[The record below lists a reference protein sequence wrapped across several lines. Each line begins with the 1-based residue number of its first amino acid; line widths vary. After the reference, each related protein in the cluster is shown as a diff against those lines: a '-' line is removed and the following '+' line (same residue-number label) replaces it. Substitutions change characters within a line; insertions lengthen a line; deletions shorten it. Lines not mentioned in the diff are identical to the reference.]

1 MCLKGADEVQI
12 IDIKPRKRASEEI
25 PDSVLSALP
34 YRLVEEIRSKA
45 TGERIEEIRLR
56 RGRRASLTLPGRNLV
71 LNTVLDGGEI
81 DGTLTGMCSG
91 SLYAYSDT
99 INKGYISLPGGVRV
113 GVCGRANCE
122 GERMIGVH
130 EISSLVI
137 RIPHRAKRVGEPV
150 CELLREFGRER
161 GVLVYSPPGV
171 GKTTLLRGIISLLS
185 SGDAPLRTAVVDT
198 RGELTFSVGGGDLCV
213 DVLSG
218 YPRALGIEIAT
229 RTLSAEV
236 IVCDEIGDYAEAMA
250 LVSSHN
256 CGVPLIASAHAG
268 SVEELLRRTG
278 IMLLHEADIFGA
290 YVGIKRAAGG
300 NFEYDVHYRDELR
313 FN

>member
-1 MCLKGADEVQI
+1 MQIIEVKRRRTLADEVPKLI
-12 IDIKPRKRASEEI
+12 
-25 PDSVLSALP
+25 LSALP
-34 YRLVEEIRSKA
+34 YRLVDEIRSRWTGERLEEIRV
-45 TGERIEEIRLR
+45 R
-56 RGRRASLTLPGRNLV
+56 RGRRASLTLSGRNLI
-71 LNTVLDGGEI
+71 LDTILDGSEI

-99 INKGYISLPGGVRV
+99 INRGYISLPGGVRV

-122 GERMIGVH
+122 GDRMIGVH

-137 RIPHRAKRVGEPV
+137 RIPHKASRVGEPV
-150 CELLREFGRER
+150 CELLREFDRTR
-161 GVLVYSPPGV
+161 GVLIYSPPGV
-171 GKTTLLRGIISLLS
+171 GKTTLLRGVISLLS
-185 SGDAPLRTAVVDT
+185 SGEKPLRTAVVDT

-236 IVCDEIGDYAEAMA
+236 IVCDEIGDYTEAMA

-278 IMLLHEADIFGA
+278 IMLLHEANIFGA
-290 YVGIKRAAGG
+290 YVGIRRSHGMS
-300 NFEYDVHYRDELR
+300 FEYNVTYRDDLVKSYVD
-313 FN
+313 